1 MSEGL
6 ARADALLRLAQAQGA
21 APPPDAYQPA
31 HWVSYGGGEA
41 ILLAIVLLVVA
52 GGFAYAFSSS
62 SKWRTVVTPEDTARP
77 PRRRPLPLPALAHR

>member
-21 APPPDAYQPA
+21 TAPPYVPA
-31 HWVSYGGGEA
+31 SWVSYGGGEA

-52 GGFAYAFSSS
+52 SGFAADFSLEGNGF
-62 SKWRTVVTPEDTARP
+62 RTFGPVG
-77 PRRRPLPLPALAHR
+77 